1 MPLAVALRNCQN
13 VAKGDPGM
21 ANNAQAELQ
30 TLLRELRSR
39 VPVDAADLLSRESPA
54 RIEQALE
61 ALPSDLAARIKI
73 NLPDARR
80 AELAAADDDEPQ
92 LTDLMEPAR
101 GIFSSTETVAAATK
115 FLREAAS
122 VTDITYLYV
131 TDDQQ
136 HLIGMV
142 VMRDL
147 LLAKPEQTLGDI
159 MLRSPFFLRTSM
171 SLREAIQAAV
181 KRHYPVYPVAD
192 QQGRFFGLVRG
203 WKLFERHA
211 IEISAQSGRMVGV
224 DKEER
229 IGTPLWDAFR
239 NRHPWLQVN
248 LLTAFLAAFV
258 VGSFEDTISKIVAL
272 AAFLPVLA
280 GQSGNNGCQALAI
293 TLRGFSLGEIQNLS
307 IRRLLLKEVTLGAIN
322 GLLTGVVAGAAM
334 WWSASRDGNPK
345 AMLLGGVIV
354 AAMTGACMISGLF
367 GVLVPLTLKRFGA
380 DPATAS
386 SIFLTTGTDIASMG
400 LMLTLATVLV
410 L

>member
-1 MPLAVALRNCQN
+1 
-13 VAKGDPGM
+13 M